1 MVTFA
6 HGLSGPPFGHDAP
19 RRQQSSVTRPD
30 IVVGY
35 DGSSDADLA
44 VEWAT
49 HAAAARGEAIRILVV
64 TDLDDGATRSA
75 EVERAAHDRFAPDGA
90 RTRARVS
97 VERLAG
103 AVGPT
108 LVEAA
113 ADSSMLVLGS
123 RGHTMAA
130 RVLVGS
136 VSQQSARHGL
146 SPVVVVRPAADPEAG
161 RVVVGLDG
169 LGAGSRAVEFACRH
183 ASAAGQAV
191 TLLRAHRTPDSVP
204 VDKHG
209 NVPASLSAAL
219 LAEEQLLDE
228 AVATTRQ
235 RFPGLTVE
243 GDLLAIR
250 ADRALV
256 EASRHAAMVVLGARS
271 QHPVVEAVL
280 GAVSRHVLQ
289 HAHCPVAVVR

>member
-1 MVTFA
+1 MVMFT
-6 HGLSGPPFGHDAP
+6 HGLSGPPLGHDAP
-19 RRQQSSVTRPD
+19 RRQENPLTRPE

-35 DGSSDADLA
+35 DGSPDADLA

-49 HAAAARGEAIRILVV
+49 HAAAARGEAVRVLVV
-64 TDLDDGATRSA
+64 SDLDDSASRSA
-75 EVERAAHDRFAPDGA
+75 EVRRAAQERFAPAGP
-90 RTRARVS
+90 RSRPVVS

-146 SPVVVVRPAADPEAG
+146 SPVVVVRPAADPEAA

-169 LGAGSRAVEFACRH
+169 LGSGSRAVDFACRH
-183 ASAAGQAV
+183 ASATGQPV

-204 VDKHG
+204 VDEHG
-209 NVPASLSAAL
+209 NVPDSLSAAL
-219 LAEEQLLDE
+219 LDEERLLDE
-228 AVATTRQ
+228 AVATARQ
-235 RFPGLTVE
+235 RFPALTVE

-256 EASRHAAMVVLGARS
+256 EASRHATMVVLGARS